1 MKLSSRQ
8 RVLRALRH
16 EEVDR
21 IPIDLI
27 GRVSRLGDGFYQKEL
42 WDRFKLDFRRISLR
56 GLEKLPLATPW
67 WGRPR
72 HKDGKF
78 GHPEDYPWPDPYAPG
93 RIEGLRN
100 GLEKLYRDAEYALE
114 SYTAR
119 WMPLVQ
125 REAAQLYHNTDYAL
139 VGTAP
144 LSGFLEQGIALWGG
158 CEFMTALLQEKERV
172 HVFLER
178 IYKTAEAFYG
188 MFLNWVGSYL
198 QIIEIGDDIGMNDG
212 LLISP
217 SIYREMIKPY
227 HKRLIA
233 FIKRKTPAKVL
244 FHCCGSIYDII
255 DDLVEIGVDI
265 LSPIQVS
272 SEGMDIQRIKQ
283 QYGKVLCLHGGLNE
297 RLLYSADAPTLRK
310 HLQGTLN
317 ILCREG
323 GYIFAVEH
331 DLQLPLPKANLSLVL
346 DSALNFDP
354 KRING
359 FQFQRLP
366 Y

>member
-27 GRVSRLGDGFYQKEL
+27 GRVSRMGDGFYQKEL

-72 HKDGKF
+72 YKDGRF

-100 GLEKLYRDAEYALE
+100 GLERLYRDAEYALE

-125 REAAQLYHNTDYAL
+125 KEAAQLYHNTDYAL

-172 HVFLER
+172 QRFLER
-178 IYKTAEAFYG
+178 IYKTTEAFYG

-244 FHCCGSIYDII
+244 FHCCGAIYDII

-272 SEGMDIQRIKQ
+272 SEGMDVQRIKQ
-283 QYGKVLCLHGGLNE
+283 QYGKILCLHGGLDE
-297 RLLYSADAPTLRK
+297 RLLYRADAPTLRK

-317 ILCREG
+317 ILCPG
-323 GYIFAVEH
+323 SGYIFAVEH
-331 DLQLPLPKANLSLVL
+331 DLQVPLPKANLSLAL
-346 DSALNFDP
+346 DTALNFNP
-354 KRING
+354 KRIDG
-359 FQFQRLP
+359 FQRLL